1 VDTNN
6 ARALRKDV
14 EEYLVQLGFM
24 PDKKEQEA
32 MEMQAITGQ
41 VPAPEAQAIE
51 ETEAVVQ
58 QGDY

>member
-1 VDTNN
+1 
-6 ARALRKDV
+6 V

-24 PDKKEQEA
+24 PDKQEQEA
-32 MEMQAITGQ
+32 MEMQAMTGQ
-41 VPAPEAQAIE
+41 VPQPEAQAIE